1 MQKKLK
7 KNKQN
12 FQGEITSGFIV
23 KLEKLTQENIRLG
36 RQQQQKERI
45 EKLKKLIE
53 KDMEIISKTKKDY
66 DNSIDDPAIQ
76 KLILIR
82 WSKEVELCAK
92 KIEELKKYE

>member
-36 RQQQQKERI
+36 RQQQQQKERGNNVYRQI
-45 EKLKKLIE
+45 P
-53 KDMEIISKTKKDY
+53 
-66 DNSIDDPAIQ
+66 N
-76 KLILIR
+76 
-82 WSKEVELCAK
+82 
-92 KIEELKKYE
+92 

>member
-36 RQQQQKERI
+36 KQQQQKERGNNVYRQI
-45 EKLKKLIE
+45 P
-53 KDMEIISKTKKDY
+53 
-66 DNSIDDPAIQ
+66 N
-76 KLILIR
+76 
-82 WSKEVELCAK
+82 
-92 KIEELKKYE
+92 